1 MTDHDKKLAINYEQ
15 FEKEIHVAHIVK
27 TLRTLKS
34 FVKSKTGQA
43 EWNRIYNR
51 QSVLA
56 EHISDNI
63 VGDGEAPSPF
73 HFTDNEADSEND
85 TD

>member
-1 MTDHDKKLAINYEQ
+1 M
-15 FEKEIHVAHIVK
+15 
-27 TLRTLKS
+27 
-34 FVKSKTGQA
+34 
-43 EWNRIYNR
+43 

-85 TD
+85 TDKQVLQLASETVREVNKSESCIDYSPDFDEPKKWCPDDIGTTKRQVL